1 MLIKK
6 ASDIKWSE
14 VTPKSVYMN
23 RRKFLAGAAVAAGAA
38 FAAGPASSW
47 LDPQTA
53 HAAGAK
59 LAFASKSPFSTT
71 EKETPYQSV
80 TTYNN
85 FYEFG
90 TDKSDPARNA
100 TEFRDQSL
108 VGQRRRRSRQAPE
121 ILRRRSHGSGA
132 ARRAHLPPSLRRSLV
147 DRRALDRLLAER
159 AINKVQPTPKAK
171 FVQFFSDLDRKQ
183 MPGSSRAR
191 TWTGPIARACAWTK
205 PCTR

>member
-14 VTPKSVYMN
+14 VTPKSVYLN
-23 RRKFLAGAAVAAGAA
+23 RRKFLTGAAVAAGAA

-47 LDPQTA
+47 LDPETA

-59 LAFASKSPFSTT
+59 LAVASKSPFSTT
-71 EKETPYQSV
+71 EKESPYQAV

-100 TEFRDQSL
+100 T
-108 VGQRRRRSRQAPE
+108 
-121 ILRRRSHGSGA
+121 
-132 ARRAHLPPSLRRSLV
+132 
-147 DRRALDRLLAER
+147 
-159 AINKVQPTPKAK
+159 K
-171 FVQFFSDLDRKQ
+171 FVTTPWSVSIE
-183 MPGSSRAR
+183 GEVA
-191 TWTGPIARACAWTK
+191 K
-205 PCTR
+205 PQ